1 MKRYSVQIYNAG
13 AFVYTD
19 TQLRSAPLCRSVD
32 GRKEG
37 RNKKKPKNNTN
48 NNRNTTVACA
58 GSGKGVFLMC
68 THTTANRN
76 FEKKK
81 LCLREKEEITNKQ
94 KKTCRIFLDRYV
106 PCICERDNSHQP
118 PISSSLG
125 MVFFCNASA
134 VIRLQHTYTTYR
146 PVIIILPE
154 LMAAGVVNGELR
166 LYNSALAAIYMENG
180 H

>member
-1 MKRYSVQIYNAG
+1 MCRKRKGCVLN
-13 AFVYTD
+13 VYTHN
-19 TQLRSAPLCRSVD
+19 C
-32 GRKEG
+32 
-37 RNKKKPKNNTN
+37 KPKF
-48 NNRNTTVACA
+48 R
-58 GSGKGVFLMC
+58 
-68 THTTANRN
+68 
-76 FEKKK
+76 KKK
-81 LCLREKEEITNKQ
+81 LCLREKEEITNKK